1 MALASRLTLIRE
13 FLIHRNEDLDNLY
26 FQRVLNVATS
36 PDRDNLVNS
45 RAKVELKGLVV
56 IFWIQLKFEFH
67 FWG

>member
-26 FQRVLNVATS
+26 FQRVLNVAPS
-36 PDRDNLVNS
+36 PDRDKLVNS